1 MRPTLSL
8 LQKASSSHKP
18 LIKFLG
24 KRTYPSPPLSSH
36 PTHSLTLPRIEAPDP
51 TPHVHPASPT
61 SSLPDSFASYRSK
74 AQQHGPL
81 AGHAHTS
88 TAPPMNDVQR
98 NGIAYGEIGGHTGH
112 ELGKVEAGKGLY
124 FDRSELPER
133 FRRMSWTEGEI
144 EAVGS
149 GGASVW

>member
-1 MRPTLSL
+1 
-8 LQKASSSHKP
+8 
-18 LIKFLG
+18 
-24 KRTYPSPPLSSH
+24 
-36 PTHSLTLPRIEAPDP
+36 
-51 TPHVHPASPT
+51 
-61 SSLPDSFASYRSK
+61 
-74 AQQHGPL
+74 
-81 AGHAHTS
+81 
-88 TAPPMNDVQR
+88 MNDVQR

-133 FRRMSWTEGEI
+133 FRRMSWTEWEI